1 MSPKRPARQNLV
13 KYFCVTIGDG
23 IFWAMFSSPTI
34 AAPCLIRSPVSN
46 FSTDLIVDY
55 FRAPKC
61 EQCSGNRGIEL
72 QLQRGQAIFAAAD
85 GIVSFRG
92 EVNRTKYLVILTANN
107 RRITY
112 GKFSVSNVRAGDRVF
127 AGQKVAESGESLY
140 FGIRETVDGVAQ
152 YLDPMV
158 YLVTNSK
165 SAKRAVLIS
174 DDLTSEWSGFVGI
187 KNPLNSQC

>member
-1 MSPKRPARQNLV
+1 
-13 KYFCVTIGDG
+13 
-23 IFWAMFSSPTI
+23 MFSSPTI
-34 AAPCLIRSPVSN
+34 AAPCLIRSPVAN
-46 FSTDLIVDY
+46 FSTNLIVDY

-85 GIVSFRG
+85 G
-92 EVNRTKYLVILTANN
+92 
-107 RRITY
+107 RITY

>member
-1 MSPKRPARQNLV
+1 MA
-13 KYFCVTIGDG
+13 I
-23 IFWAMFSSPTI
+23 FSSPVGATS
-34 AAPCLIRSPVSN
+34 CLMRSPVAN
-46 FSTDLIVDY
+46 FSTDLIVDF

-85 GIVSFRG
+85 GVISFRG

-112 GKFSVSNVRAGDRVF
+112 GKISVSNVRVGDRIF
-127 AGQKVAESGESLY
+127 AGQKIAESGESLY
-140 FGIRETVDGVAQ
+140 FGIRQVVNGVVQ

-158 YLVTNSK
+158 YLAKNRS
-165 SAKRAVLIS
+165 SARRAVLIS
-174 DDLTSEWSGFVGI
+174 DDLTSDWSGLAGI
-187 KNPLNSQC
+187 KNSSNSQC

>member
-1 MSPKRPARQNLV
+1 
-13 KYFCVTIGDG
+13 
-23 IFWAMFSSPTI
+23 MFSSPTT
-34 AAPCLIRSPVSN
+34 AAPCLIQSPVAN

-72 QLQRGQAIFAAAD
+72 QLQRGQAIFAAVD
-85 GIVSFRG
+85 GVVSFRG

-112 GKFSVSNVRAGDRVF
+112 GKISASNVRVGDRVF
-127 AGQKVAESGESLY
+127 AGQKIAESGEGLY
-140 FGIRETVDGVAQ
+140 FGIREIPNGVAL

-158 YLVTNSK
+158 YLATNSK
-165 SAKRAVLIS
+165 NAKRAVLIS
-174 DDLTSEWSGFVGI
+174 DDLTGHWSGLAGI

>member
-1 MSPKRPARQNLV
+1 
-13 KYFCVTIGDG
+13 
-23 IFWAMFSSPTI
+23 MFSSPTI
-34 AAPCLIRSPVSN
+34 AAPCLIQSPVTN

-72 QLQRGQAIFAAAD
+72 QLQRGQAIFAVAD
-85 GIVSFRG
+85 GVVSFRG
-92 EVNRTKYLVILTANN
+92 EVNRTKYLVILTTNN

-112 GKFSVSNVRAGDRVF
+112 GKISVSNVRAGDRVF
-127 AGQKVAESGESLY
+127 AGQKIAESGESLY
-140 FGIRETVDGVAQ
+140 FGIREVVDGVAQ
-152 YLDPMV
+152 YRDPMV

-174 DDLTSEWSGFVGI
+174 DDLTSDWSGFVGI

>member
-1 MSPKRPARQNLV
+1 
-13 KYFCVTIGDG
+13 
-23 IFWAMFSSPTI
+23 MFSSPTI
-34 AAPCLIRSPVSN
+34 AAPCSIRSPVAN

-85 GIVSFRG
+85 GVVSFRG

-127 AGQKVAESGESLY
+127 AGQKVAESGENLY

-174 DDLTSEWSGFVGI
+174 DDLTSELSGFVGI

>member
-1 MSPKRPARQNLV
+1 
-13 KYFCVTIGDG
+13 
-23 IFWAMFSSPTI
+23 MFSSPTI
-34 AAPCLIRSPVSN
+34 AAPCLIQRPVAN

-85 GIVSFRG
+85 GVVSFRG
-92 EVNRTKYLVILTANN
+92 EVNRTKYLVILTSDN

-112 GKFSVSNVRAGDRVF
+112 GKISVSNVRAGDRVL
-127 AGQKVAESGESLY
+127 AGQQIAESGESLY
-140 FGIRETVDGVAQ
+140 FGIRQVVDGVVQ

-158 YLVTNSK
+158 YLATNSK
-165 SAKRAVLIS
+165 SAKHAVLIS
-174 DDLTSEWSGFVGI
+174 EDLTSEWSGFVGT